1 MRSLL
6 IKRSKEVESKL
17 AKKLVITNVS
27 CEIKGLEVHLS
38 DYETREEA
46 EQALHEQVLENLDY
60 GFEEVEC

>member
-1 MRSLL
+1 M
-6 IKRSKEVESKL
+6 
-17 AKKLVITNVS
+17 AQKLVITNVS